1 MLMYE
6 FGKYLKYYRKQERI
20 TQQELALILHV
31 DQSLISLWERN
42 ICEPNMETLIKL
54 CALFDMDL
62 YYVLQLETDKQREN
76 VLNSLNI
83 PNNIKSN
90 LSVFQNDTDN
100 TQSKK

>member
-6 FGKYLKYYRKQERI
+6 FGKYLKYYRKQEHI
-20 TQQELALILHV
+20 TQQELAQILHV

-42 ICEPNMETLIKL
+42 VCEPNMETLIKL

-62 YYVLQLETDKQREN
+62 YYVLQLETDKQRED

-83 PNNIKSN
+83 PNGIKEK
-90 LSVFQNDTDN
+90 LSIFQNNNEQT
-100 TQSKK
+100 TK